1 MMPAEE
7 LSSGRRLKIFA
18 TYYIGYFKRCK
29 ARKLARAELSFSGMG
44 SAYKEN

>member
-1 MMPAEE
+1 MPAEE

-18 TYYIGYFKRCK
+18 TYIGYFKRCK
-29 ARKLARAELSFSGMG
+29 ARKLARAELSFSDMG